1 MNLAGDDPEHVIV
14 VPGGL
19 FAPTADA
26 GLATAIGGDEVESNF
41 AEQGEVAGGG
51 AIAHPAVILTE
62 GAGFTHQ
69 RSEVERY
76 AKSGNFRASLAL
88 RNVPVS
94 KPRRVVVG
102 RAPLPERLDA

>member
-1 MNLAGDDPEHVIV
+1 MRRVRPH
-14 VPGGL
+14 
-19 FAPTADA
+19 
-26 GLATAIGGDEVESNF
+26 GGDP
-41 AEQGEVAGGG
+41 AERATTRARAEADRKGSRPGAAVPVSAVLRQGAGRGVD
-51 AIAHPAVILTE
+51 P
-62 GAGFTHQ
+62 GFTHQ

-102 RAPLPERLDA
+102 RAQLLPKRLDA